1 MTVNTWF
8 SRDTVLDLVLKVV
21 VTLCD
26 LLLVTK
32 LVVDLHGEAILFTQ
46 LGCQLLRAL
55 RDAGLG
61 HLIESLE
68 LVEEFAL
75 IGDQSLLFVELFAE
89 LGKLEVLM
97 VLLVF
102 KFGLK
107 GTLFVFFDLN
117 HCLFGLDVHSQK
129 FSLSLKFLLLLA
141 QLVQS
146 LEQRVDRLFAR
157 LA

>member
-1 MTVNTWF
+1 M
-8 SRDTVLDLVLKVV
+8 SHLV
-21 VTLCD
+21 
-26 LLLVTK
+26 
-32 LVVDLHGEAILFTQ
+32 
-46 LGCQLLRAL
+46 
-55 RDAGLG
+55 
-61 HLIESLE
+61 ESLE

-117 HCLFGLDVHSQK
+117 HAQ
-129 FSLSLKFLLLLA
+129 FSLSTALLILLA
-141 QLVQS
+141 AA
-146 LEQRVDRLFAR
+146 VDRHDDEAHQDDAHDENNRYEHDCIIALSSVALVFAVGGIQNSQVHF
-157 LA
+157 